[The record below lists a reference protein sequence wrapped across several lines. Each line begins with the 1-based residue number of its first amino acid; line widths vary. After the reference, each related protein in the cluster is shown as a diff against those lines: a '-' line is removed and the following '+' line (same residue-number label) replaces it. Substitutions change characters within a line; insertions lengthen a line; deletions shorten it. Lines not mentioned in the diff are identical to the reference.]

1 MLNNHTKKLLKNFVY
16 EFEGCSLQELQKN
29 DLFIYCKILNLF
41 AAANDLKQLNIDLY
55 YFLKDLYLFEI
66 KDPVKYLDY

>member
-1 MLNNHTKKLLKNFVY
+1 MLNNYTKKLLKNFVY

-41 AAANDLKQLNIDLY
+41 AAANDLKELNNDLY
-55 YFLKDLYLFEI
+55 YTLKELYLIEI
-66 KDPVKYLDY
+66 KDPVKFLNY